1 MSSLLEGLKETA
13 NEEGLYHVVDKTRI
27 TIDRRIK
34 ALSDRIGPKP
44 KKVNNLLF
52 DVVFINGC
60 DYSVPHPVRYRVD
73 HQMEQLMAAGMS
85 VLKVEAADVEEELLR
100 HGRVFVIFRCPVTDA
115 VRDFIAQ
122 AKKLN
127 KRVIYDIDDLVIDTV
142 YTDQI
147 PFVAKMAPADKAL
160 YDDGVKR
167 MGETL
172 SLCDCAITTTEAL
185 ADELR
190 KYVPRVY
197 VNRNTASM
205 TMVDYSE
212 IAVYRRDLLPNILP
226 GDVPAK
232 DKKMYKLACQRAAKK
247 AASGEVRL
255 GYFSGSITHNSDF
268 DLIKDALVK
277 VMDENPNVT
286 LMIGGELDVTSE
298 LNRFGKRVVTFPF
311 CDWRRL
317 PKHISTC
324 DINLA
329 PLEDTLFN
337 RAKSENKWVEAA
349 LVKVPTLASNVG
361 AFAQMIQDG
370 ETGFLCENTQDAW
383 YEALTRLVKDAELRA
398 RVAEKAYKYCG
409 ENCTTVGAAKVIRD
423 IIVAEQCPN
432 VVMVMPSLN
441 TSGGVL
447 VALRHLCMLQDAGH
461 DVFLANSDDSEEW
474 LEIFDHKIP
483 VLNREVPNG
492 KIDKCPFHAT
502 IDVGV
507 ATLWDTLDFLN
518 RYPKMRKKKY
528 LVQNLETDFY
538 LPGDLLRLQA
548 NATYLDVNDV
558 EYLTISPWCKNW
570 LKNRFGQDSVCVP
583 NGLELSAFK
592 YVERDFSQKKIRIL
606 VEGDCNSEYKNVD
619 ESFRIIQLLDP
630 ERFEIWYMTYTGVKK
645 PWYRVD
651 NFLGSVP
658 HEQVSDV
665 YRQCHVLLK
674 TSVLESF
681 SYPPLEMMATGGF
694 VVAVPNDGNAEFL
707 EDGVNC
713 LTYKQGDVEAGAAAI
728 NAIAD
733 DADLRARLYK
743 GGIETAKT
751 RDWASLEG
759 RIVAMY
765 Q

>member
-1 MSSLLEGLKETA
+1 MSSLIEGLKETA
-13 NEEGLYHVVDKTRI
+13 NEEGLYHVIDKTM
-27 TIDRRIK
+27 TVIDRRIK
-34 ALSDRIGPKP
+34 GMGHRPH

-73 HQMEQLMAAGMS
+73 HQIEQLLAAGMS
-85 VLKVEAADVEEELLR
+85 ALKVEADEANEELLR
-100 HGRVFVIFRCPVTDA
+100 HGRVFVIFRCPVTGQI
-115 VRDFIAQ
+115 REFIAK

-127 KRVIYDIDDLVIDTV
+127 KRVIYDIDDLVIDTA

-147 PFVAKMAPADKAL
+147 PFVAQMNDQDKAL

-172 SLCDCAITTTEAL
+172 ALCDCAITTTEAL
-185 ADELR
+185 AAELK

-226 GDVPAK
+226 DDVPAK
-232 DKKMYKLACQRAAKK
+232 DKKMYKLACQRIADKE
-247 AASGEVRL
+247 ASGEVRL

-268 DLIKDALVK
+268 DIIKDALLK
-277 VMDENPNVT
+277 VMDEHKNVT
-286 LMIGGELDVTSE
+286 LMIGGELDVNSE
-298 LNRFGKRVVTFPF
+298 FNRFGKRVVTFPF

-317 PKHISTC
+317 PKQISSC
-324 DINLA
+324 DVNLA

-349 LVKVPTLASNVG
+349 LVKVPTIASNVG
-361 AFAQMIQDG
+361 AFAHMIDDG
-370 ETGFLCENTQDAW
+370 ETGLLCENTAESW
-383 YEALTRLVKDAELRA
+383 YEGLSRIVADKELRA
-398 RVAEKAYKYCG
+398 RLAEKAYKFCG
-409 ENCTTVGAAKVIRD
+409 ENCTTVGAAKTIRD
-423 IIVAEQCPN
+423 IIVAEQKPN

-447 VALRHLCMLQDAGH
+447 VALRHLCMLQDSGF
-461 DVFLANSDDSEEW
+461 DVFIANSDDSEQW

-483 VLNREVPNG
+483 VLNREVPSG

-518 RYPKMRKKKY
+518 RYPKIKKKKY

-538 LPGDLLRLQA
+538 LAGDPLRLQA

-570 LKNRFGQDSVCVP
+570 LKNRFGQESVCVP
-583 NGLELSAFK
+583 NGLELSAFTPT
-592 YVERDFSQKKIRIL
+592 ERDFSKGKVRVLI
-606 VEGDCNSEYKNVD
+606 EGDCNSEYKNVD
-619 ESFRIIQLLDP
+619 ESFRIVQLLDP
-630 ERFEIWYMTYTGVKK
+630 EKYEIWYMTYTGVKK

-658 HEQVSDV
+658 HEQVADV
-665 YRQCHVLLK
+665 YRQCHILLK

-694 VVAVPNDGNAEFL
+694 VVAVPNDGNAEFVRNG
-707 EDGVNC
+707 DNC
-713 LTYKQGDVEAGAAAI
+713 LTYKRGDIEAGAAAI
-728 NAIAD
+728 NAIVD
-733 DADLRARLYK
+733 DPELRMHLYE
-743 GGIETAKT
+743 GGLETAKT
-751 RDWASLEG
+751 RDWSSLEPQ
-759 RIVAMY
+759 IVDMY
-765 Q
+765 R

>member
-13 NEEGLYHVVDKTRI
+13 NEEGLYHVVDKTL
-27 TIDRRIK
+27 TVIDRRLK
-34 ALSDRIGPKP
+34 GAHRGPR
-44 KKVNNLLF
+44 KKVDNHLF

-73 HQMEQLMAAGMS
+73 HQVEQLLAAGMS
-85 VLKVEAADVEEELLR
+85 ALKVEAAEADEELLR
-100 HGRVFVIFRCPVTDA
+100 HGRVFVIFRCPVTNEI
-115 VRDFIAQ
+115 RDFIAK

-127 KRVIYDIDDLVIDTV
+127 KRVIYDIDDLVIDTA

-147 PFVAKMAPADKAL
+147 PFVAKMDASDKAL

-185 ADELR
+185 ADELK

-212 IAVYRRDLLPNILP
+212 IALYRRDLLPNILP

-232 DKKMYKLACQRAAKK
+232 DKKMYKLACERIAQKEAT
-247 AASGEVRL
+247 GEVRL

-268 DLIKDALVK
+268 DIIKDALLK
-277 VMDENPNVT
+277 VMDEHENVT
-286 LMIGGELDVTSE
+286 LMIGGELDVNSE
-298 LNRFGKRVVTFPF
+298 FKRFGKRVITFPF

-317 PKHISTC
+317 PKHISSC
-324 DINLA
+324 DVNLA

-349 LVKVPTLASNVG
+349 LVKVPTIASNVG
-361 AFAQMIQDG
+361 AFAHMISDG
-370 ETGFLCENTQDAW
+370 QTGLLCDNTTEAW
-383 YEALTRLVKDAELRA
+383 YEGLSRVVANKELRA
-398 RVAEKAYKYCG
+398 SVAEKAYKYCS
-409 ENCTTVGAAKVIRD
+409 ENCTTVGAAKTIRD
-423 IIVAEQCPN
+423 IIVAEQKPN
-432 VVMVMPSLN
+432 IVMVLPSLN

-447 VALRHLCMLQDAGH
+447 VALRHLCMLQDAGW
-461 DVFLANSDDSEEW
+461 DVFIANTDDSEQW
-474 LEIFDHKIP
+474 LEVFDHKIP
-483 VLNREVPNG
+483 VLNREVPSG

-518 RYPKMRKKKY
+518 RYPKMKKKKY

-538 LPGDLLRLQA
+538 LAGDPLRLQA

-558 EYLTISPWCKNW
+558 EYLTISPWCQNW
-570 LKNRFGQDSVCVP
+570 LKDRFGQKSTCVP
-583 NGLELSAFK
+583 NGLELEAFTP
-592 YVERDFSQKKIRIL
+592 VERDFSQGKIRVLI
-606 VEGDCNSEYKNVD
+606 EGDCNSEYKNVD
-619 ESFRIIQLLDP
+619 ESFRIVQLLDP
-630 ERFEIWYMTYTGVKK
+630 EKFEIWYMTYTGIKK

-658 HEQVSDV
+658 HEQVADV
-665 YRQCHVLLK
+665 YRQCHILLK

-694 VVAVPNDGNAEFL
+694 VVAVPNDGNAEFVR
-707 EDGVNC
+707 DGENC
-713 LTYKQGDVEAGAAAI
+713 LTYKQGDVEAGAKAI
-728 NAIAD
+728 NDIAD
-733 DADLRARLYK
+733 DAELRERLYA
-743 GGIETAKT
+743 GGLETAKT
-751 RDWASLEG
+751 RDWSSLEPQ
-759 RIVAMY
+759 IVEMY
-765 Q
+765 R